1 MAVKIKFD
9 STHNAIEPTMVLAKK
24 TENYLVQYKQVKLDL
39 RIY

>member
-9 STHNAIEPTMVLAKK
+9 STHNAIEPTMVL
-24 TENYLVQYKQVKLDL
+24 VQYKQVKLDL